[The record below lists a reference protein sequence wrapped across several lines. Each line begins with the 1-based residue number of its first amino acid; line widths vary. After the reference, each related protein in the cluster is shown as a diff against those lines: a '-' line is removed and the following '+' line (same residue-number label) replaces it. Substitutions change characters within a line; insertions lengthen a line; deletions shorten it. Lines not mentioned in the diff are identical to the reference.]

1 MASHSLPLLSGLHL
15 STSEKIFR
23 FQDTGL
29 LLRVLGSLFLG
40 GILAFG
46 LGFSE
51 FLLVSRTSS
60 LTLSIAGIFKVQTWG
75 WPQSCLIARPP
86 SSVAASVPAPTPQT
100 PEKRQKCLV
109 RVLCA
114 VLLSET
120 PCHWGCSP
128 GGWRQSSLVHRWVAP
143 PPGHTASR
151 WPSWDSDSTGPGMHS
166 LVTMSAHSGRLVV
179 AWSQG
184 LRRPVHARGERV
196 P

>member
-1 MASHSLPLLSGLHL
+1 M

-75 WPQSCLIARPP
+75 WPWSCLRVQPP
-86 SSVAASVPAPTPQT
+86 SSVAASVPAPVPQR
-100 PEKRQKCLV
+100 PAE
-109 RVLCA
+109 
-114 VLLSET
+114 ET
-120 PCHWGCSP
+120 
-128 GGWRQSSLVHRWVAP
+128 
-143 PPGHTASR
+143 
-151 WPSWDSDSTGPGMHS
+151 
-166 LVTMSAHSGRLVV
+166 
-179 AWSQG
+179 
-184 LRRPVHARGERV
+184 EV
-196 P
+196 PR

>member
-1 MASHSLPLLSGLHL
+1 MLGLLFPGEGESPNSLPLLSGLHL

-75 WPQSCLIARPP
+75 RPQSCLTVHP
-86 SSVAASVPAPTPQT
+86 SS
-100 PEKRQKCLV
+100 
-109 RVLCA
+109 
-114 VLLSET
+114 
-120 PCHWGCSP
+120 
-128 GGWRQSSLVHRWVAP
+128 
-143 PPGHTASR
+143 
-151 WPSWDSDSTGPGMHS
+151 
-166 LVTMSAHSGRLVV
+166 
-179 AWSQG
+179 
-184 LRRPVHARGERV
+184 
-196 P
+196 

>member
-1 MASHSLPLLSGLHL
+1 MGHCHMLGLLLPGEGEAPNSLPLLSGLHL

-75 WPQSCLIARPP
+75 WLQSCLTVHP
-86 SSVAASVPAPTPQT
+86 SS
-100 PEKRQKCLV
+100 
-109 RVLCA
+109 
-114 VLLSET
+114 
-120 PCHWGCSP
+120 
-128 GGWRQSSLVHRWVAP
+128 
-143 PPGHTASR
+143 
-151 WPSWDSDSTGPGMHS
+151 
-166 LVTMSAHSGRLVV
+166 
-179 AWSQG
+179 
-184 LRRPVHARGERV
+184 
-196 P
+196 